1 MPVVRHA
8 GRGRER
14 GEGVMRALTPR
25 GVMRWPLV
33 LHVVTALLL
42 AGAASITILGLLWLT
57 LGTPRVQVAGPL
69 KPGDTYDAIKIA
81 LAVVAGAGGVVA
93 LVVAYRR
100 QHLNETTDAREYDKA
115 LIERFGAAAGQLGA
129 DQPAVRM
136 AGAYAMARL
145 ADEWPQERQ
154 MCIDVLCGYLRMPH
168 APDPPTDD
176 QVLTAWRR
184 ERKVRETVL
193 QLIGAHLRDEAPESW
208 QGHDLNFAGAVID
221 VADLRGAR
229 FTGGDIVFVETLFV
243 AHGRDQ
249 VIFDEVDFAEG
260 SCVYFRLAEFRSGSV
275 RFNRA
280 TFSGGWV
287 TFDSARFTGAQ
298 VSFRDAAF
306 TAGEVLFED
315 TEFSEGCVDFEGATF
330 TGSTVNFREHH
341 LPSVYVTVPPARF
354 GGATVDFSQAADF
367 THPPRFGL
375 QALPPGL
382 RLPPGTSVSD
392 LP

>member
-1 MPVVRHA
+1 MTA
-8 GRGRER
+8 AER
-14 GEGVMRALTPR
+14 NSGPTPR
-25 GVMRWPLV
+25 GVMRWPLGLHTATV
-33 LHVVTALLL
+33 LVL
-42 AGAASITILGLLWLT
+42 AVGAAIMILGLLWLA
-57 LGTPRVQVAGPL
+57 LGAPRVEVPGPL
-69 KPGDTYDAIKIA
+69 KPSDTYDAIKIA

-100 QHLNETTDAREYDKA
+100 QHLNETTDAREYEKA

-176 QVLTAWRR
+176 QTLTTWQR

-193 QLIGAHLRDEAPESW
+193 QLIGAHLRDDSPESW
-208 QGHDLNFAGAVID
+208 QGYDLNFAGAVID
-221 VADLRGAR
+221 AASFRGAR
-229 FTGGDIVFVETLFV
+229 FTGGDIVFAETLFV

-249 VIFDEVDFAEG
+249 VIFDDVDFAEG
-260 SCVYFRLAEFRSGSV
+260 SYVYFRLAEFRSGSV

-298 VSFRDAAF
+298 VNFRDAAF
-306 TAGEVLFED
+306 TAGEILFED
-315 TEFSEGCVDFEGATF
+315 AEFSDGCVDFSGATF
-330 TGSTVNFREHH
+330 TGGTVNFGEHH
-341 LPSVYVTVPPARF
+341 LPSVYLTVPPARF
-354 GGATVDFSQAADF
+354 CGGTVDFSEAADL
-367 THPPRFGL
+367 THPPQFGL

-382 RLPPGTSVSD
+382 RLPLGTNISD

>member
-1 MPVVRHA
+1 
-8 GRGRER
+8 
-14 GEGVMRALTPR
+14 
-25 GVMRWPLV
+25 MRWPLGLHIAVALV
-33 LHVVTALLL
+33 LAM
-42 AGAASITILGLLWLT
+42 AAAITVLGLLWLT
-57 LGTPRVQVAGPL
+57 LGAPQLRVSESL
-69 KPGDTYDAIKIA
+69 KPSDTYDAIKIA

-100 QHLNETTDAREYDKA
+100 QHLSETTDAREYEKA
-115 LIERFGAAAGQLGA
+115 LIERFGAAAEQLGA

-136 AGAYAMARL
+136 AGTYAMARL

-176 QVLTAWRR
+176 EALTAWQR

-193 QLIGAHLRDEAPESW
+193 QLIGAHLRDDGPESW
-208 QGHDLNFAGAVID
+208 QGYDLNFAGAVID
-221 VADLRGAR
+221 VADFRGAR
-229 FTGGDIVFVETLFV
+229 FTGGNIIFVETLFV

-249 VIFDEVDFAEG
+249 VIFDDVDFAEG
-260 SCVYFRLAEFRSGSV
+260 SYVYFRLAEFRSGSV

-306 TAGEVLFED
+306 TAGEILFED
-315 TEFSEGCVDFEGATF
+315 AEFSHGCIDFSGATF
-330 TGSTVNFREHH
+330 TGSTVNFGEHH
-341 LPSVYVTVPPARF
+341 LPSIYHTVPPARF
-354 GGATVDFSQAADF
+354 SGGTVDFSHAADF
-367 THPPRFGL
+367 TRPPRFGL

-382 RLPPGTSVSD
+382 QLPSGTNISG